1 MSETGQAT
9 GAAGTVDVGEY
20 CRRVEEFLTR
30 VNGGHLVRIVGPGFT
45 LVREWAADGIPLS
58 VAFHGIAAKA
68 DRHRAGASHR
78 PLRLEFCES
87 DVREA
92 FRAWRR
98 AVGVFAEPEMTPAVL
113 SGEKGPDVA
122 PPVDD
127 IKKPSL
133 SKHLDRAVVRLTNAA
148 GRVELSEAFRDGVTE
163 QLVVIAALRDEA
175 RKARGPARAAIAAR
189 LPAIDAA
196 LATIARAEAP
206 ADVVAQVRRDAE
218 ADLASYRH
226 RLSADA
232 WERAIAVGV
241 DHALRDRFGLPAL
254 DVAGL

>member
-1 MSETGQAT
+1 MNETELVT
-9 GAAGTVDVGEY
+9 GAVGTVDVGEY

-68 DRHRAGASHR
+68 DRHRGGASNR

-98 AVGVFAEPEMTPAVL
+98 AVGAFSATDPAADAVTA
-113 SGEKGPDVA
+113 A
-122 PPVDD
+122 PVEESRR
-127 IKKPSL
+127 PSL
-133 SKHLDRAVVRLTNAA
+133 SKHLDRAIDRLTRAA
-148 GRVELSEAFRDGVTE
+148 GRLELSDAFRDGVTE
-163 QLVVIAALRDEA
+163 QLGVVVSLRDEA

-189 LPAIDAA
+189 LPAVDAA
-196 LATIARAEAP
+196 LAAIARAAAP
-206 ADVVAQVRRDAE
+206 PELLAQVRREAE
-218 ADLASYRH
+218 ADLAAYRH
-226 RLSADA
+226 RLSAEA
-232 WERAIAVGV
+232 WTRAIDVGV